1 MVPESAAPAIAPASL
16 FERIGGVPAI
26 KAAVDL
32 FYTKVLADPAL
43 APYFATTNLARL
55 KARQNAFFITALG
68 GPGVYKGRDMKPA
81 HAGMG
86 ITRDHFDRTAKHLA
100 DFRLTE
106 RSGTAVTL
114 ADVRGKMVV
123 VSFVFTSCGTTCL
136 AVTKQMAEVQKQ
148 TAGQDD
154 LRLLSITVDPKT
166 DTPAVLTKF
175 ADRVAADPRRWLY
188 LTGDKK
194 PIWELL
200 EATFLE
206 PEDDGDVFL
215 ANPDGSPPTRTPLV
229 RRILVFDRTGAA
241 RACFNGMDDGAATG
255 VVQTLAAL
263 RAGKVVVSANKALI
277 CEHGAEIMAAAR
289 RHGGHFFF
297 EASVAGGIPIIKAL
311 REGLVANRF
320 TRIYGILNGT
330 CNYILT
336 RMKEQG
342 APYAEVLADAI
353 ADLETPK
360 GAVGSRPQLMV
371 NVSVATANNAARR
384 KTRGRLGPTVTWPM
398 DPPAPCRS

>member
-1 MVPESAAPAIAPASL
+1 MTPPTDNAPETGNDVKLFIGFGVVVFFALVVALGLTTSRARRAAALAQARAAKATSTVSIASIPSTKSPTTNAPAA
-16 FERIGGVPAI
+16 
-26 KAAVDL
+26 
-32 FYTKVLADPAL
+32 
-43 APYFATTNLARL
+43 
-55 KARQNAFFITALG
+55 
-68 GPGVYKGRDMKPA
+68 
-81 HAGMG
+81 
-86 ITRDHFDRTAKHLA
+86 TAKHLA

-175 ADRVAADPRRWLY
+175 ADRFAADPRRWLY

-263 RAGKVVVSANKALI
+263 RA
-277 CEHGAEIMAAAR
+277 E
-289 RHGGHFFF
+289 
-297 EASVAGGIPIIKAL
+297 
-311 REGLVANRF
+311 
-320 TRIYGILNGT
+320 
-330 CNYILT
+330 
-336 RMKEQG
+336 
-342 APYAEVLADAI
+342 
-353 ADLETPK
+353 ETK
-360 GAVGSRPQLMV
+360 R
-371 NVSVATANNAARR
+371 
-384 KTRGRLGPTVTWPM
+384 
-398 DPPAPCRS
+398 